1 MSSTDLSTNDLIID
15 TATRIFTDGCSH
27 SVVEAAQDG
36 VWADSLWTTL
46 SDNGLLDIGLEESGT
61 GVGELFEFLRVAGRF
76 AAPLPL
82 LESLIAQFALGKP
95 AADTTFAVLQGTT
108 VDIAWPERFSAVVA
122 LDVALGEAR
131 LVPLAGLK
139 SVPCEVMLGE
149 PVAQIEL
156 GAAWQT
162 AADTRF
168 AAPGL
173 YALAALGRAAQM
185 CGGLEA
191 SLSMAIGYCS
201 EREQF
206 GRTIS
211 KFQAIQHQ
219 LAVLASEVAASQ
231 RATDAAIHSVV
242 ASQNIA
248 QQHRAAASG
257 GSSVE
262 ISQLDVRLSDVA
274 VAKVRVGSA
283 VGIGAEIAH
292 QVHGAMGFT
301 MEYSLH
307 QLTRRLWSWRD
318 QFGTESDWAGLLGDE
333 VCAGSADDLWAYIT
347 SHG

>member
-15 TATRIFTDGCSH
+15 TATRIFADGCSH
-27 SVVEAAQDG
+27 SVVEAAQEG
-36 VWADSLWTTL
+36 VWAASLWTTL
-46 SDNGLLDIGLEESGT
+46 ADNGLLEIGLEESGT
-61 GVGELFEFLRVAGRF
+61 GLGELFEFLRVAGRF

-95 AADTTFAVLQGTT
+95 TSDTTFAVLQGTT
-108 VDIAWPERFSAVVA
+108 VEIAWPERFSAVVA

-131 LVPLAGLK
+131 LVSLAGLK
-139 SVPCEVMLGE
+139 SAPCEVMLGE

-156 GAAWQT
+156 GAAWQA
-162 AADTRF
+162 AADTQF

-191 SLSMAIGYCS
+191 SLNMAIGYCS

-231 RATDAAIHSVV
+231 RATDAAIHSLV
-242 ASQNIA
+242 ASQS
-248 QQHRAAASG
+248 AAVG
-257 GSSVE
+257 TSSALE
-262 ISQLDVRLSDVA
+262 ISRLDVRLSDVA

-318 QFGTESDWAGLLGDE
+318 QFGTESDWAELLGDE